1 MASIPFPA
9 WMPDQLELGNV
20 LTVADNVLPF
30 HTGYAPVGA
39 FSSVST
45 AFGEAFQGG
54 ASFISTGGTA
64 YLIAGGP
71 TKLRRM
77 ASGAWTDLLTALSVT
92 KRWRFRQFANFAIAV
107 NGSASTY
114 QIDLA
119 TATAS
124 SIAGAPGGVDVAI
137 IGGTNGG
144 HVFIAQPGGA
154 LLDVAWSALN
164 DRSGWT
170 PGTNQSGR
178 ETMIT
183 GGEVMGLGG
192 GEYGVIL
199 QRGRLVRVDATGDS
213 SVPFRFS
220 EITDN
225 YGCAST
231 ASIVQ
236 AGRSVF
242 FLSDRGFMALEDG
255 QALRPIGNEKFDRH
269 FRDTVPRADWEKL
282 HAAVD
287 PRRTLVMWGMP
298 GAPGRI
304 WLYNWAL
311 DRATSIVAPFDGL
324 FSGYEAGVTLEAL
337 DAAYP
342 GGLETVP
349 YSLDDPRFDGGS
361 PSLYV
366 VQNQQLGLFAGAPLE
381 VKIKQGFVAPGKGK
395 RFRLRAVWPEIDA
408 TSGVTVGIEGR
419 QRMGDLPD
427 AVSSGVMQSSGRIP
441 MRVAGKYFV
450 PQFTVAAGTDWGI
463 FTGYALE
470 GEPAGVR
477 T

>member
-1 MASIPFPA
+1 
-9 WMPDQLELGNV
+9 MPDQLELGNV

-30 HTGYAPVGA
+30 QTGYAPVGA
-39 FSSVST
+39 FSSVSD

-54 ASFISTGGTA
+54 ASFISTSGTA
-64 YLIAGGP
+64 YLVAGGP

-77 ASGAWTDLLTALSVT
+77 ASGAWTDLVTGLTVT
-92 KRWRFRQFANFAIAV
+92 GRWRFRQFANFAIAV
-107 NGSASTY
+107 NGTTDTR

-119 TATAS
+119 TATQ
-124 SIAGAPGGVDVAI
+124 SIIAAAPGGIDIAV

-144 HVFIAQPGGA
+144 HVFIAQPDGA
-154 LLDVAWSALN
+154 KLDVAWSSLN
-164 DRSGWT
+164 DRTGWT
-170 PGTNQSGR
+170 PGTNQAGQ

-183 GGEVMGLGG
+183 GGEVMGLAG

-213 SVPFRFS
+213 SAPFRFS

-255 QALRPIGNEKFDRH
+255 QALKPIGNEKFDRH

-282 HAAVD
+282 YAAVD
-287 PRRTLVMWGMP
+287 PRRTLAMWGMP

-304 WLYNWAL
+304 WVYNWAL
-311 DRATSIVAPFDGL
+311 DRATSIVTAFDGL

-342 GGLETVP
+342 GGLESVP
-349 YSLDDPRFDGGS
+349 YSLDDPRFEGGS

-366 VQNQQLGLFAGAPLE
+366 VQGQALGLFAGSPLQA
-381 VKIKQGFVAPGKGK
+381 KLKQGYVAPGRGK
-395 RFRLRAVWPEIDA
+395 RFRCRAVWPEIDA

-427 AVSSGVMQSSGRIP
+427 AVSGGVMQTSGRVP
-441 MRVAGKYFV
+441 MRVAGKYLV
-450 PQFTVAAGTDWGI
+450 PEFTVAAGTDWGL
-463 FTGYALE
+463 FTGYSLE
-470 GEPAGVR
+470 GQVTGVR